1 MTHENVEVAQAN
13 NAKPEVAESA
23 TKAVVEGKE
32 APLKIEEMN
41 GKKVDSSGD
50 KASEGVEANGH
61 ISPGEAPVSVAWEIR
76 KTIFCYSLHLIQR
89 TYLFFVITRN
99 ILLHFSFCA
108 KHYFYVR
115 GPLLVMQNKFI
126 SVKYL

>member
-76 KTIFCYSLHLIQR
+76 KTIFCYSLPLMQR
-89 TYLFFVITRN
+89 TYLFF
-99 ILLHFSFCA
+99 CYYA
-108 KHYFYVR
+108 KHSTTFFFLCKTLFLRKRTPSCYAKQ
-115 GPLLVMQNKFI
+115 LC
-126 SVKYL
+126 